1 MSKRDDGSIESR
13 LARVEAKIDRIM
25 FVVLAVLVLVTAL
38 FVGAF
43 GLMPVIVVAL
53 TIGVAACIIY
63 ASVYFVNR
71 LLRRRI
77 ETHEG
82 WEE

>member
-1 MSKRDDGSIESR
+1 MSKRDDSSIESR

-25 FVVLAVLVLVTAL
+25 FVVLAVLVLVAVL

-43 GLMPVIVVAL
+43 GLMPVTVVS
-53 TIGVAACIIY
+53 VAACIIY
-63 ASVYFVNR
+63 AGVYVMNR
-71 LLRRRI
+71 TLRRGI